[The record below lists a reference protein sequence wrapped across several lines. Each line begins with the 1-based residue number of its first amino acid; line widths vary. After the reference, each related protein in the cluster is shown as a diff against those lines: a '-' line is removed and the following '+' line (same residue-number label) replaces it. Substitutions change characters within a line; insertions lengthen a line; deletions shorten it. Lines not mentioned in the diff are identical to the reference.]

1 MGSQRMRSQKFKRIQ
16 ILHRCH
22 LVFFCQIRHFVIHF
36 RSMECKYRISL
47 KIFFQSHFHMFPAAG
62 SGSMRSQRPFHS
74 WVVSVSPDQVPA
86 PFQRFLCTGGVTGSI
101 FHYGLPRN
109 STYSHLIHDMC
120 YFFFKII
127 HIKNCGHT
135 GKKQFTDTV
144 SGRCCCQFGIHC
156 LRLHRKQKYPQAVLA
171 VISQSPERDH
181 P

>member
-109 STYSHLIHDMC
+109 STYSHLIHDMFLQNNT
-120 YFFFKII
+120 Y
-127 HIKNCGHT
+127 
-135 GKKQFTDTV
+135 QELW
-144 SGRCCCQFGIHC
+144 S
-156 LRLHRKQKYPQAVLA
+156 HRKEAIHRYRIWQMLLPV
-171 VISQSPERDH
+171 RH
-181 P
+181 PLPATP